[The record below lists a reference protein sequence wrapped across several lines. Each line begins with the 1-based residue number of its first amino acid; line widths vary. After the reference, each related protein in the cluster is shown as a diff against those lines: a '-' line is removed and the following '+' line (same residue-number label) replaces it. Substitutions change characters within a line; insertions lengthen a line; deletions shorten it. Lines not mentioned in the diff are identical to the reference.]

1 MSESDARVRR
11 SLTEAELEAWKRIP
25 TAVLSDEG
33 AHAGVMMG
41 IRPRFEG
48 RAFAGQALTIEVQ
61 SVDDTPP
68 REVLSQVPPG
78 ACIVIDARAT
88 PDAAVWGGNLIRIAR
103 ERGVVGVVVDGCVR
117 DLIELRSSGIAVCSR
132 DVTPRGPAWGG
143 RVGATIHCGRV
154 EVRMGDLIVGDDDGV
169 VCVPLEEATEALL
182 GRCVTRLARE
192 ANEPAKAS

>member
-88 PDAAVWGGNLIRIAR
+88 PAVDISASVGRIV
-103 ERGVVGVVVDGCVR
+103 EYPEHSTV
-117 DLIELRSSGIAVCSR
+117 
-132 DVTPRGPAWGG
+132 PR
-143 RVGATIHCGRV
+143 RVGRRPCC
-154 EVRMGDLIVGDDDGV
+154 M
-169 VCVPLEEATEALL
+169 
-182 GRCVTRLARE
+182 
-192 ANEPAKAS
+192 K

>member
-11 SLTEAELEAWKRIP
+11 RLTHEELEAWKRIP
-25 TAVLSDEG
+25 TAVLSDER

-48 RAFAGQALTIEVQ
+48 RAFAGRALTVEVQ
-61 SVDDTPP
+61 NVDDTPP
-68 REVLSQVPPG
+68 REVLAGAANG
-78 ACIVIDARAT
+78 ACIVIDARTT

-117 DLIELRSSGIAVCSR
+117 DLVELRSSGLAVCSR
-132 DVTPRGPAWGG
+132 DVTPRGPTWGG
-143 RVGATIHCGRV
+143 RVGVTIHCGGV
-154 EVRMGDLIVGDDDGV
+154 EVREGDLIVGDDDGV

-182 GRCVTRLARE
+182 ARCVARLAHE